1 MRASIVSQVQQIW
14 QRSAREQLNNLSS
27 DLSDQPQRPA
37 GQIRKRTNA
46 GSSSEPQSASVV
58 DHVITA
64 LTQYTIPHH
73 VLPRLMYRLTR
84 ARWRPWKNWQI
95 RWFLRRYGVDM
106 SIAEES
112 DALSHPDFNTFFTRA
127 LHRSARPIDP
137 DPSAIVSPVD
147 GMVSEAGVIDGDRL
161 LQAKGVYYS
170 LTSLL
175 GGSEERAIP
184 FRGGHFATLYLSPRD
199 YHRIHMPLRGELE
212 EMIYVPGDLFSVNP
226 RTARTV
232 PRLFARNERVITIFQ
247 TACGPMAL
255 VLVGAMF
262 VANIETVWAGVVAP
276 RGPREIL
283 TWSYRH
289 RHADAPAIV
298 LEKGEEMG
306 RFNMGS
312 TVILLFGPGAVDW
325 TNALR
330 AAHPVKMG
338 QRIGTF

>member
-1 MRASIVSQVQQIW
+1 M
-14 QRSAREQLNNLSS
+14 
-27 DLSDQPQRPA
+27 
-37 GQIRKRTNA
+37 
-46 GSSSEPQSASVV
+46 
-58 DHVITA
+58 ITA
-64 LTQYTIPHH
+64 LTQYTIPHRL
-73 VLPRLMYRLTR
+73 LPRLMYTLTR

-127 LHRSARPIDP
+127 LHRSARPIDTH
-137 DPSAIVSPVD
+137 PSAIVSPVD
-147 GMVSEAGVIDGDRL
+147 GVVSEAGVIDGDQL
-161 LQAKGVYYS
+161 LQAKGAYYS

-175 GGSEERAIP
+175 GGSEERALP
-184 FRGGHFATLYLSPRD
+184 FMGGHFATLYLSPRD
-199 YHRIHMPLRGELE
+199 YHRIHMPVRGKLE

-232 PRLFARNERVITIFQ
+232 PRLFARNERVITVFQ

-262 VANIETVWAGVVAP
+262 VANIETVWAGIVAP

-283 TWSYRH
+283 TWGYRH

-298 LEKGEEMG
+298 LDKGEEMG

-312 TVILLFGPGAVDW
+312 TVIVLFGPGAVDW
-325 TNALR
+325 TNELR
-330 AAHPVKMG
+330 AGHAVKMG